1 MLLFP
6 DSGPKKDFR
15 VTVSLKAVTLESG
28 PKQDFRVTV

>member
-1 MLLFP
+1 MLLFL